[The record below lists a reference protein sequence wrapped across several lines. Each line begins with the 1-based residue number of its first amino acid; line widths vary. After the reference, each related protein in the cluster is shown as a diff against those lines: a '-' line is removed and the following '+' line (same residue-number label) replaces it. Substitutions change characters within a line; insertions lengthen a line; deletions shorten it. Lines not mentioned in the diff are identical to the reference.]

1 MFSFVIHYYFF
12 KLMKFFHKSIVFALF
27 KFLLLTFSVLFI
39 NPVLAEENLYDRGK
53 ELVEQKEYQ
62 KALKAFELAAKSG
75 NLDALTALGVMYIG
89 GIGVEQNNLK
99 GYDYIKKA
107 ADKSDPKAQYT
118 LGALYYL
125 GAGVEKDY
133 KKAFNWLNLA
143 SEQNYIDAKYN
154 LGVMYEFGEGV
165 EKSYK
170 KAYEYYLF
178 AARRDNLESQ
188 IKVAEMYRD
197 GIGTEK
203 DLDKSAYWLARIEN
217 SK

>member
-1 MFSFVIHYYFF
+1 MNFAFRSISFTLL
-12 KLMKFFHKSIVFALF
+12 K
-27 KFLLLTFSVLFI
+27 LLLVVLSFAFI
-39 NPVLAEENLYDRGK
+39 NPILAEENLYDRGK

-62 KALKAFELAAKSG
+62 KAIKAFEFAAKAG

-89 GIGVEQNNLK
+89 GIGVEQNNTK
-99 GYDYIKKA
+99 GYQYIREA
-107 ADKSDPKAQYT
+107 ADMSDPKAQYT

-125 GAGVEKDY
+125 GAGVKKDY

-154 LGVMYEFGEGV
+154 LAVMYEFGEGV
-165 EKSYK
+165 DQSYE

-188 IKVAEMYRD
+188 IKLASMYRD
-197 GIGTEK
+197 GIGTDK
-203 DLDKSAYWLARIEN
+203 DLDKSAYWLKRIED

>member
-1 MFSFVIHYYFF
+1 MFNFF
-12 KLMKFFHKSIVFALF
+12 YSLFFLFMKFFHKSIVFALF

-99 GYDYIKKA
+99 GYDYIKRA

-203 DLDKSAYWLARIEN
+203 DLDKSAYWLTRIEN

>member
-1 MFSFVIHYYFF
+1 MNFAFRSISFTLL
-12 KLMKFFHKSIVFALF
+12 K
-27 KFLLLTFSVLFI
+27 LLLLVLSFAFI
-39 NPVLAEENLYDRGK
+39 NPILAEENLYDRGK

-62 KALKAFELAAKSG
+62 KAIKAFEFAAKAG

-89 GIGVEQNNLK
+89 GIGVEQNNTK
-99 GYDYIKKA
+99 GYQYIREA
-107 ADKSDPKAQYT
+107 ADMSDPKAQYT

-125 GAGVEKDY
+125 GAGVKKDY

-154 LGVMYEFGEGV
+154 LAVMYEFGEGV
-165 EKSYK
+165 DQSYE

-188 IKVAEMYRD
+188 IKLASIYRD
-197 GIGTEK
+197 GIGTDK
-203 DLDKSAYWLARIEN
+203 DLDKSAYWLKRIED

>member
-1 MFSFVIHYYFF
+1 MNFASKLFS
-12 KLMKFFHKSIVFALF
+12 STQF
-27 KFLLLTFSVLFI
+27 KFLLLSLCLFFV
-39 NPVLAEENLYDRGK
+39 NPIFAEENLYDRGK
-53 ELVEQKEYQ
+53 ELIEQKEYQ
-62 KALKAFELAAKSG
+62 KARKAFELAAKAG
-75 NLDALTALGVMYIG
+75 NLDALTALGVMHIG
-89 GIGVEQNNLK
+89 GIGVEQNNEV

-133 KKAFNWLNLA
+133 QKAFKWLNLA

-165 EKSYK
+165 NQSYE

-188 IKVAEMYRD
+188 IRVADMYRD
-197 GIGTEK
+197 GIGTDK
-203 DLDKSAYWLARIEN
+203 DLDKRAYWLKRIED

>member
-1 MFSFVIHYYFF
+1 MNIIFRYSNFSQ
-12 KLMKFFHKSIVFALF
+12 F
-27 KFLLLTFSVLFI
+27 KFLLLFAFSFLYFTPIV
-39 NPVLAEENLYDRGK
+39 AEESLYDRGK
-53 ELVEQKEYQ
+53 ELIELKEYQ
-62 KALKAFELAAKSG
+62 KALTAFELAAKAG
-75 NLDALTALGVMYIG
+75 NLDALTALGVMHIG
-89 GIGVEQNNLK
+89 GIGVNQDNIK
-99 GYDYIKKA
+99 GYNYIKKA

-133 KKAFNWLNLA
+133 KKAFKWLNLS

-154 LGVMYEFGEGV
+154 LGVMYEFGEGINQ
-165 EKSYK
+165 SYE

-188 IKVAEMYRD
+188 IKLIEMYKN
-197 GIGTEK
+197 GIGTKKNLEK
-203 DLDKSAYWLARIEN
+203 SSYWLKKIED

>member
-1 MFSFVIHYYFF
+1 MNFAFRSISFTLL
-12 KLMKFFHKSIVFALF
+12 K
-27 KFLLLTFSVLFI
+27 LLLLVLSFAFI
-39 NPVLAEENLYDRGK
+39 NPILAEENLYDRGK

-62 KALKAFELAAKSG
+62 KAIKAFEFASKAG
-75 NLDALTALGVMYIG
+75 NLDALSALGVMYIG
-89 GIGVEQNNLK
+89 GIGVEQNNTK
-99 GYDYIKKA
+99 GYQYIREA
-107 ADKSDPKAQYT
+107 ADMSDPKAQYT

-125 GAGVEKDY
+125 GAGVKKDY

-154 LGVMYEFGEGV
+154 LAVMYEFGEGV
-165 EKSYK
+165 DQSYE

-188 IKVAEMYRD
+188 IKLASMYRD
-197 GIGTEK
+197 GIGTDK
-203 DLDKSAYWLARIEN
+203 DLDKSAYWLKRIED

>member
-1 MFSFVIHYYFF
+1 MNFAFRSISFTLL
-12 KLMKFFHKSIVFALF
+12 K
-27 KFLLLTFSVLFI
+27 LLLVVLPFAFI
-39 NPVLAEENLYDRGK
+39 NPILAEENLYDRGK

-62 KALKAFELAAKSG
+62 KAIKAFEFASKAG

-89 GIGVEQNNLK
+89 GIGVEQNNTK
-99 GYDYIKKA
+99 GYQYIRKA
-107 ADKSDPKAQYT
+107 ADMSDPKAQYT

-125 GAGVEKDY
+125 GAGVKKDY

-165 EKSYK
+165 DQSYEN
-170 KAYEYYLF
+170 AYEYYLF

-188 IKVAEMYRD
+188 IKVANMYRD
-197 GIGTEK
+197 GIGTDK
-203 DLDKSAYWLARIEN
+203 DLDKSAYWLKRIED

>member
-1 MFSFVIHYYFF
+1 MNFAFRSISFTLL
-12 KLMKFFHKSIVFALF
+12 K
-27 KFLLLTFSVLFI
+27 LLLVVLSFAFI
-39 NPVLAEENLYDRGK
+39 NPILAEENLYDRGK

-62 KALKAFELAAKSG
+62 KAIKAFEFASKAG

-89 GIGVEQNNLK
+89 GIGVEQNNTK
-99 GYDYIKKA
+99 GYQYIREA
-107 ADKSDPKAQYT
+107 ADMSDPKAQYT

-125 GAGVEKDY
+125 GAGVKKDY

-154 LGVMYEFGEGV
+154 LAVMYEFGEGV
-165 EKSYK
+165 DQSYE

-188 IKVAEMYRD
+188 IKIADMYRD
-197 GIGTEK
+197 GIGTDMDLEK
-203 DLDKSAYWLARIEN
+203 SSYWLKRIED

>member
-1 MFSFVIHYYFF
+1 MNFAFR
-12 KLMKFFHKSIVFALF
+12 SICFTLL
-27 KFLLLTFSVLFI
+27 KLLLVVLSFAFI
-39 NPVLAEENLYDRGK
+39 NPILAEENLYDRGK

-62 KALKAFELAAKSG
+62 KAIKAFEFASKAG

-89 GIGVEQNNLK
+89 GIGVEQNNTK
-99 GYDYIKKA
+99 GYQYIREA
-107 ADKSDPKAQYT
+107 ADMSDPKAQYT

-125 GAGVEKDY
+125 GAGVKKDY

-154 LGVMYEFGEGV
+154 LAVMYEFGQGV
-165 EKSYK
+165 DQSYE

-188 IKVAEMYRD
+188 IKIADMYRD
-197 GIGTEK
+197 GIGTDMDLEK
-203 DLDKSAYWLARIEN
+203 SSYWLKRIKD

>member
-1 MFSFVIHYYFF
+1 MNFAFRSISFTLL
-12 KLMKFFHKSIVFALF
+12 K
-27 KFLLLTFSVLFI
+27 LLLVVLSFAFI
-39 NPVLAEENLYDRGK
+39 NPILAEENLYDRGK

-62 KALKAFELAAKSG
+62 KAIKAFEFAAKAG

-89 GIGVEQNNLK
+89 GIGVEQNNTK
-99 GYDYIKKA
+99 GYQYIREA
-107 ADKSDPKAQYT
+107 ADMSDPKAQYT

-125 GAGVEKDY
+125 GAGVKKDY

-154 LGVMYEFGEGV
+154 LAVMYEFGEGV
-165 EKSYK
+165 DQSYE

-188 IKVAEMYRD
+188 IKLASMYRD
-197 GIGTEK
+197 GIGTEM
-203 DLDKSAYWLARIEN
+203 DLDKSAYWLKRIED

>member
-165 EKSYK
+165 EQSYK

-188 IKVAEMYRD
+188 IRVAEMYRD

-203 DLDKSAYWLARIEN
+203 NLDKSAYWLTRIEN

>member
-1 MFSFVIHYYFF
+1 MIHNFFIISFSKFMSVLSKSISLTVFKLLLIIISFV
-12 KLMKFFHKSIVFALF
+12 
-27 KFLLLTFSVLFI
+27 FI
-39 NPVLAEENLYDRGK
+39 NPIIAEENLYDRGK
-53 ELVEQKEYQ
+53 ELIEQKEYQ
-62 KALKAFELAAKSG
+62 KAIKAFEFASKAG

-89 GIGVEQNNLK
+89 GIGVEQNNTK
-99 GYDYIKKA
+99 GYQYIREA
-107 ADKSDPKAQYT
+107 ADMSDPKAQYT

-125 GAGVEKDY
+125 GAGVKKDY

-154 LGVMYEFGEGV
+154 LAVMYEFGEGV
-165 EKSYK
+165 DQSYE

-188 IKVAEMYRD
+188 IRVADMYRD
-197 GIGTEK
+197 GIGTDK
-203 DLDKSAYWLARIEN
+203 DLDKSAYWLKRIED

>member
-165 EKSYK
+165 EKNYK

>member
-1 MFSFVIHYYFF
+1 MNFAFRSISFTLL
-12 KLMKFFHKSIVFALF
+12 K
-27 KFLLLTFSVLFI
+27 LLLLVLPFAFI
-39 NPVLAEENLYDRGK
+39 NPIFAEENLYDRGK

-62 KALKAFELAAKSG
+62 KAIKAFEFASKAG

-89 GIGVEQNNLK
+89 GIGVEQNNTK
-99 GYDYIKKA
+99 GYQYIREA
-107 ADKSDPKAQYT
+107 ADMSDPKAQYT

-125 GAGVEKDY
+125 GAGVKKDY

-154 LGVMYEFGEGV
+154 LAVMYEFGEGV
-165 EKSYK
+165 DQSYE

-188 IKVAEMYRD
+188 IKIADMYRD
-197 GIGTEK
+197 GIGTDMDLEK
-203 DLDKSAYWLARIEN
+203 SSYWLKRIED

>member
-1 MFSFVIHYYFF
+1 MELHRMSCDNPEAASPPISEDNA
-12 KLMKFFHKSIVFALF
+12 KD
-27 KFLLLTFSVLFI
+27 LLLLIPLWTRKSQ
-39 NPVLAEENLYDRGK
+39 EGKQNLVREFRFEGFND
-53 ELVEQKEYQ
+53 
-62 KALKAFELAAKSG
+62 AFEFASKAG

-89 GIGVEQNNLK
+89 GIGVEQNNTK
-99 GYDYIKKA
+99 GYQYIREA
-107 ADKSDPKAQYT
+107 ADMSDPKAQYT

-125 GAGVEKDY
+125 GAGVKKDY

-154 LGVMYEFGEGV
+154 LAVMYEFGEGV
-165 EKSYK
+165 DQSYE

-188 IKVAEMYRD
+188 IKIADMYRD
-197 GIGTEK
+197 GIGTDMDLEK
-203 DLDKSAYWLARIEN
+203 SSYWLKRIED

>member
-1 MFSFVIHYYFF
+1 MNFAF
-12 KLMKFFHKSIVFALF
+12 KSINFTLL
-27 KFLLLTFSVLFI
+27 KLLLLVLSFAFI
-39 NPVLAEENLYDRGK
+39 NPILAEENLYDRGK

-62 KALKAFELAAKSG
+62 KAIKAFEFAAKAG

-89 GIGVEQNNLK
+89 GIGVEQNNTK
-99 GYDYIKKA
+99 GYQYIREA
-107 ADKSDPKAQYT
+107 ADMSDPKAQYT

-125 GAGVEKDY
+125 GAGVKKDY

-154 LGVMYEFGEGV
+154 LAVMYEFGEGV
-165 EKSYK
+165 DQSYE

-178 AARRDNLESQ
+178 AARRDKLESQ
-188 IKVAEMYRD
+188 IKLASMYRD
-197 GIGTEK
+197 GIGTEM
-203 DLDKSAYWLARIEN
+203 DLDKSAYWLKRIED

>member
-1 MFSFVIHYYFF
+1 MNFAFRSISFTLL
-12 KLMKFFHKSIVFALF
+12 K
-27 KFLLLTFSVLFI
+27 LLLLVLSFAFI
-39 NPVLAEENLYDRGK
+39 NPILAEENLYDRGK

-62 KALKAFELAAKSG
+62 KAIKAFEFAAKAG

-89 GIGVEQNNLK
+89 GIGVEQNNTK
-99 GYDYIKKA
+99 GYQYIREA
-107 ADKSDPKAQYT
+107 ADMSDPKAQYT

-125 GAGVEKDY
+125 GAGVKKDY

-154 LGVMYEFGEGV
+154 LAVMYEFGEGV
-165 EKSYK
+165 DQSYE

-188 IKVAEMYRD
+188 IKLASMYRD
-197 GIGTEK
+197 GIGTDK
-203 DLDKSAYWLARIEN
+203 DLDKSAYWLKRIED

>member
-1 MFSFVIHYYFF
+1 MNFAFRSISFTLL
-12 KLMKFFHKSIVFALF
+12 K
-27 KFLLLTFSVLFI
+27 LLLVVLSFAFI
-39 NPVLAEENLYDRGK
+39 NPILAEENLYDRGK

-62 KALKAFELAAKSG
+62 KAIKAFEFASKAG

-89 GIGVEQNNLK
+89 GIGVEQNNTK
-99 GYDYIKKA
+99 GYQYIREA
-107 ADKSDPKAQYT
+107 ADMSDPKAQYT

-125 GAGVEKDY
+125 GAGVKKDY

-154 LGVMYEFGEGV
+154 LAVMYEFGEGV
-165 EKSYK
+165 DQSYE

-188 IKVAEMYRD
+188 IKLASMYRD
-197 GIGTEK
+197 GIGTDK
-203 DLDKSAYWLARIEN
+203 DLDKSAYWLKRIED

>member
-1 MFSFVIHYYFF
+1 MNFAFRSISFTLL
-12 KLMKFFHKSIVFALF
+12 K
-27 KFLLLTFSVLFI
+27 LLLLVLSFAFI
-39 NPVLAEENLYDRGK
+39 NPILAEENLYDRGK

-62 KALKAFELAAKSG
+62 KAIKAFEFASKAG

-89 GIGVEQNNLK
+89 GIGVEQNNTK
-99 GYDYIKKA
+99 GYQYIREA
-107 ADKSDPKAQYT
+107 ADMSDPKAQYT

-125 GAGVEKDY
+125 GAGVKKDY

-154 LGVMYEFGEGV
+154 LAVMYEFGEGV
-165 EKSYK
+165 DQSYE

-188 IKVAEMYRD
+188 IKIADMYRD
-197 GIGTEK
+197 GIGTDMDLEK
-203 DLDKSAYWLARIEN
+203 SSYWLKRIED

>member
-1 MFSFVIHYYFF
+1 MNFAFRSISFTLL
-12 KLMKFFHKSIVFALF
+12 K
-27 KFLLLTFSVLFI
+27 LLLLVLSFAFI
-39 NPVLAEENLYDRGK
+39 NPILAEENLYDRGK

-62 KALKAFELAAKSG
+62 KAIKAFEFASKAG

-89 GIGVEQNNLK
+89 GIGVEQNNTK
-99 GYDYIKKA
+99 GYQYIRDA
-107 ADKSDPKAQYT
+107 ADMSDPKAQYT

-125 GAGVEKDY
+125 GAGVKKDY

-154 LGVMYEFGEGV
+154 LAVMYEFGEGV
-165 EKSYK
+165 DQSYE

-178 AARRDNLESQ
+178 AARRDYLESQ
-188 IKVAEMYRD
+188 IKVADMYRD
-197 GIGTEK
+197 GIGTEM
-203 DLDKSAYWLARIEN
+203 DLDKSAYLLKRIED

>member
-1 MFSFVIHYYFF
+1 MIHNFFISNFSKSMSVLSKSISLAVFKLLLIIISFV
-12 KLMKFFHKSIVFALF
+12 
-27 KFLLLTFSVLFI
+27 FI
-39 NPVLAEENLYDRGK
+39 NPILAEENLYDRGK
-53 ELVEQKEYQ
+53 ELIEQKEYQ
-62 KALKAFELAAKSG
+62 KAIKAFEFAAKAG
-75 NLDALTALGVMYIG
+75 NLDALTALGVMHIG
-89 GIGVEQNNLK
+89 GIGVEQNNSK
-99 GYDYIKKA
+99 WYQYIREA

-165 EKSYK
+165 DQSYEN
-170 KAYEYYLF
+170 AYEYYLF

-188 IKVAEMYRD
+188 IKVADMYRD
-197 GIGTEK
+197 GIGTEMN
-203 DLDKSAYWLARIEN
+203 LDKSAYWLKRIED

>member
-1 MFSFVIHYYFF
+1 MNFAFRSISFTLL
-12 KLMKFFHKSIVFALF
+12 K
-27 KFLLLTFSVLFI
+27 LLLLVLSFAFI
-39 NPVLAEENLYDRGK
+39 NPILAEENLYDRGK

-62 KALKAFELAAKSG
+62 KAIKAFEFASKAG

-89 GIGVEQNNLK
+89 GIGVEQNNTK
-99 GYDYIKKA
+99 GYQYIREA
-107 ADKSDPKAQYT
+107 ADMSDPKAQYT

-125 GAGVEKDY
+125 GAGVKKDY

-154 LGVMYEFGEGV
+154 LAVMYEFGEGV
-165 EKSYK
+165 DQSYE

-188 IKVAEMYRD
+188 IKLASMYRD
-197 GIGTEK
+197 GIGTDK
-203 DLDKSAYWLARIEN
+203 DLDKSAYWLKRIED

>member
-1 MFSFVIHYYFF
+1 MSVLTKSFS
-12 KLMKFFHKSIVFALF
+12 FALF
-27 KFLLLTFSVLFI
+27 KLLLIILSFI
-39 NPVLAEENLYDRGK
+39 YINSILAEENLYDRGK

-62 KALKAFELAAKSG
+62 KAFKAFELATKAG
-75 NLDALTALGVMYIG
+75 NLDALTALGVMHIG

-99 GYDYIKKA
+99 GYQYIREA

-154 LGVMYEFGEGV
+154 LAVMYEFGEGV
-165 EKSYK
+165 DQSYEN
-170 KAYEYYLF
+170 AYEYYLF

-188 IKVAEMYRD
+188 IKVADMYRD
-197 GIGTEK
+197 GIGTEM
-203 DLDKSAYWLARIEN
+203 DLDKSAYWHKRIED

>member
-1 MFSFVIHYYFF
+1 MNSAS
-12 KLMKFFHKSIVFALF
+12 KSIGVTLF
-27 KFLLLTFSVLFI
+27 KTLFLSLCFVLT
-39 NPVLAEENLYDRGK
+39 NPIFAEENLYDRGK
-53 ELVEQKEYQ
+53 ELVEEKEYE
-62 KALKAFELAAKSG
+62 KALKAFELAAKAG

-89 GIGVEQNNLK
+89 GIGVEQNNEV
-99 GYDYIKKA
+99 GYDFIKKA
-107 ADKSDPKAQYT
+107 ADESDPKAQYT

-133 KKAFNWLNLA
+133 QKAFKWLNLA

-165 EKSYK
+165 NQSYE

-188 IKVAEMYRD
+188 IRVADMYRD
-197 GIGTEK
+197 GIGTDK
-203 DLDKSAYWLARIEN
+203 DLDKRAYWLKRIED

>member
-1 MFSFVIHYYFF
+1 MNFASKLFSSSQF
-12 KLMKFFHKSIVFALF
+12 KL
-27 KFLLLTFSVLFI
+27 LLLSLCLFFV
-39 NPVLAEENLYDRGK
+39 NPIFAEENLYDRGK
-53 ELVEQKEYQ
+53 ELIEQKEYQ
-62 KALKAFELAAKSG
+62 KALKAFDLAAKAG
-75 NLDALTALGVMYIG
+75 NLDALTALGVMHIG

-99 GYDYIKKA
+99 GYEYIKKA
-107 ADKSDPKAQYT
+107 AEKSDPKAQYT

-133 KKAFNWLNLA
+133 QKAFKWLNLA

-165 EKSYK
+165 NQSYE

-188 IKVAEMYRD
+188 IRVAEMYRD
-197 GIGTEK
+197 GIGTDK
-203 DLDKSAYWLARIEN
+203 DLDKRAYWLKRIED